1 MTDIMLLGVCR
12 QKLLFIKRENGE
24 VVPPHL
30 PHKKILQEYEFTD
43 ESDYFPFILSDLS
56 NAKAQVASFS
66 LYQVLLNHTF

>member
-1 MTDIMLLGVCR
+1 M
-12 QKLLFIKRENGE
+12 KHENGE

-30 PHKKILQEYEFTD
+30 PHKNILPEYEFTD